1 MQDIPHTTLNVVVC
15 SVFCFCSYVDN
26 RDGMIFAAYIPA
38 NDSWLGI
45 VGMLQ
50 REDADWA
57 FPTISVNA
65 QRLGYIDYIGVTPI
79 WTRIRINDTQAL
91 EFFLFFYYSCRTLT
105 PPWL

>member
-1 MQDIPHTTLNVVVC
+1 MLNAVVY

-79 WTRIRINDTQAL
+79 WARTRINDTQAL
-91 EFFLFFYYSCRTLT
+91 ESSLFF
-105 PPWL
+105 